1 MELASD
7 FLHAYD
13 WDTDLYTGDNESII
27 FVKIDTPLSAFCL
40 HWKLIDIQSPAM

>member
-13 WDTDLYTGDNESII
+13 WDTDLYAGDNESII
-27 FVKIDTPLSAFCL
+27 FIKIDTPPSAFCL
-40 HWKLIDIQSPAM
+40 H